1 MKPLSLLQDDNKI
14 KNKDVYIYF
23 FKVIFDKFNL
33 LKLISLVNFLL
44 RKMTDINI
52 ISLFESTLGKSS
64 IITGEKL
71 KSRFYHIWK
80 TDIPLESICLLL
92 PKDTDQV
99 SAILKTCNDNNQE
112 IIVHG
117 GLTNLVGSTKSTKN
131 QVVVS
136 LEKMNNIIEIDD
148 KGKTVTCESG
158 VIIEDII
165 NSVKEKDLLLP
176 LNFGARGSA
185 QIGGAVSTN
194 AGGLRVFKYGMTRSL
209 VLGLEAVLPDGTVIS
224 SLKKL
229 MKDNSGYDL
238 KQFFIGSEG
247 TLGIVTK
254 VVLRL
259 YQHPKTRYTALA
271 VTNDY
276 QKVLNLLKFM
286 EDKISKNLTAFELLW
301 NDTYKQMVS
310 DKTMY
315 NKYLPDNYKYYV
327 FIEYMG
333 GDFENDYNTFEKAVM
348 ETLEQGLVDDAV
360 LGKDEKEQLNIW
372 GIREDV
378 AVLAEE
384 KKFDQQ
390 FDISIPVAQIG
401 EVIDKTIKELKNCKG
416 VEAIFPF
423 GHVADGNIHF
433 IIGKNSDDDDLK
445 SNINEI
451 IYSNTELVKGSISAE
466 HGIGL
471 DKKKYL
477 IKSRSKDEIELMK
490 LIKKSIDP
498 KNILNPGRVF

>member
-1 MKPLSLLQDDNKI
+1 MSE
-14 KNKDVYIYF
+14 
-23 FKVIFDKFNL
+23 
-33 LKLISLVNFLL
+33 
-44 RKMTDINI
+44 INI
-52 ISLFESTLGKSS
+52 IKLFETILEKSS
-64 IITGEKL
+64 IITGDSL

-92 PKDTDQV
+92 PKNSYQV
-99 SAILKTCNDNNQE
+99 SSILKICNSNNQE
-112 IIVHG
+112 VIIHG
-117 GLTNLVGSTKSTKN
+117 GLTNLVGSTKSNKS
-131 QVVVS
+131 QVVLS
-136 LEKMNNIIEIDD
+136 LEKMNSIIEIDE
-148 KGKTVTCESG
+148 KGKTLTCESG

-165 NSVKEKDLLLP
+165 NAARTKNLLLP

-194 AGGLRVFKYGMTRSL
+194 AGGLRVFKYGMTRNL
-209 VLGLEAVLPDGTVIS
+209 VLGLEAVLPDGTIIS

-276 QKVLNLLKFM
+276 EKVLNLLNFM
-286 EDKISKNLTAFELLW
+286 EEKISKNLTAFELLW

-310 DKTMY
+310 DKTIY
-315 NKYLPDNYKYYV
+315 NKYVPDNYKYYV

-333 GDFENDYNTFEKAVM
+333 GDFDNDYNTFEKVVI
-348 ETLEQGLVDDAV
+348 ESIDKGIVEDAV
-360 LGKDEKEQLNIW
+360 VGRDEKEQLNIW

-401 EVIDKTIKELKNCKG
+401 EVIDKTIEELKDCDG
-416 VEAIFPF
+416 VKTIFPF

-433 IIGKNSDDDDLK
+433 IIGKDSDDDNLK
-445 SNINEI
+445 SKINDI
-451 IYSNTELVKGSISAE
+451 IYTNTEAVEGSISAE
-466 HGIGL
+466 HGIGI
-471 DKKKYL
+471 DKKQYL
-477 IKSRSKDEIELMK
+477 IKSRSRDEIELMK
-490 LIKKSIDP
+490 IIKKSIDP

>member
-1 MKPLSLLQDDNKI
+1 
-14 KNKDVYIYF
+14 
-23 FKVIFDKFNL
+23 
-33 LKLISLVNFLL
+33 
-44 RKMTDINI
+44 MTDTNI
-52 ISLFESTLGKSS
+52 ISLFENILDKSS
-64 IITGEKL
+64 IVTGENL

-80 TDIPLESICLLL
+80 TDLPLEAVCLLL

-99 SAILKTCNDNNQE
+99 SGILKICNDNDQE
-112 IIVHG
+112 VVIHG
-117 GLTNLVGSTKSTKN
+117 GLTNLVGSTKSTNK
-131 QVVVS
+131 QVVIS
-136 LEKMNNIIEIDD
+136 LEKMNNIIEIDE

-165 NSVKEKDLLLP
+165 NSVKEKNLLLP

-194 AGGLRVFKYGMTRSL
+194 AGGLRVFKYGMTRNL

-229 MKDNSGYDL
+229 MKDNTGYDL

-254 VVLRL
+254 VILRL

-271 VTNDY
+271 VTDDY
-276 QKVLNLLKFM
+276 QKVLSLLKFM
-286 EDKISKNLTAFELLW
+286 EYKISKNLTAFELLW

-327 FIEYMG
+327 LIEYMG
-333 GDFENDYNTFEKAVM
+333 GDFENDYDTFEKAIM
-348 ETLEQGLVDDAV
+348 QAIDQGIVDDAV
-360 LGKDEKEQLNIW
+360 LGKDEKEQQNIW

-384 KKFDQQ
+384 KKYDQQ
-390 FDISIPVAQIG
+390 FDISIPVTQIG
-401 EVIDKTIKELKNCKG
+401 EIIDKTINELKNCKG
-416 VEAIFPF
+416 VETIFPF

-433 IIGKNSDDDDLK
+433 IIGKDSDDDDLK
-445 SNINEI
+445 SKINEI

-477 IKSRSKDEIELMK
+477 KKSRSKDEIELMK

>member
-1 MKPLSLLQDDNKI
+1 
-14 KNKDVYIYF
+14 
-23 FKVIFDKFNL
+23 
-33 LKLISLVNFLL
+33 
-44 RKMTDINI
+44 MTDTNI
-52 ISLFESTLGKSS
+52 ISLFENILDKSS
-64 IITGEKL
+64 IVTGENL

-80 TDIPLESICLLL
+80 TDLPLEALCLLL

-99 SAILKTCNDNNQE
+99 SGILKICNDNDQE
-112 IIVHG
+112 VVIHG
-117 GLTNLVGSTKSTKN
+117 GLTNLVGSTKSTNK
-131 QVVVS
+131 QVVIS
-136 LEKMNNIIEIDD
+136 LEKMNNIIEIDE

-165 NSVKEKDLLLP
+165 NSVKEKNLLLP

-194 AGGLRVFKYGMTRSL
+194 AGGLRVFKYGMTRNL
-209 VLGLEAVLPDGTVIS
+209 VLGLEAVLPDGTIIS

-229 MKDNSGYDL
+229 MKDNTGYDL

-254 VVLRL
+254 VILRL

-271 VTNDY
+271 VTDDY
-276 QKVLNLLKFM
+276 QKVLSLLKFM
-286 EDKISKNLTAFELLW
+286 EYKISNNLTAFELLW

-327 FIEYMG
+327 LIEYMG
-333 GDFENDYNTFEKAVM
+333 GDFENDYDTFEKAIM
-348 ETLEQGLVDDAV
+348 QAIDQGIVDDAV
-360 LGKDEKEQLNIW
+360 LGKDEKEQQNIW

-384 KKFDQQ
+384 KKYDQQ
-390 FDISIPVAQIG
+390 FDISIPVTQIG
-401 EVIDKTIKELKNCKG
+401 EIIDKTINELKNCKG
-416 VEAIFPF
+416 VETIFPF

-433 IIGKNSDDDDLK
+433 IIGKDSDDDELK
-445 SNINEI
+445 NKINEI